1 MNHRIV
7 TAYAVSPAAAVAV
20 VFVLMAPMSLS
31 AALLSAGIC
40 AAVSYPVALVFG
52 IPGHLLL
59 VKADLRTSIGYAA
72 SGFVL
77 GAVVP
82 TSFGLFFGETF
93 EGAMGYLASQLSGL
107 GLIAGAFGLLG
118 ALNGYVFWRL
128 VRPDRQAGEGT

>member
-1 MNHRIV
+1 MNRRIV
-7 TAYAVSPAAAVAV
+7 TAYLVSPAGAV
-20 VFVLMAPMSLS
+20 VVVFLLIAPMSLS

-52 IPGHLLL
+52 IPGHCLLI
-59 VKADLRTSIGYAA
+59 KADIRTSIGYVA

-82 TSFGLFFGETF
+82 TTLFLFIGETI
-93 EGAMGYLASQLSGL
+93 ETATEYVTRQLPGW

-118 ALNGYVFWRL
+118 ALNGHVFWRL
-128 VRPDRQAGEGT
+128 VRPDRQAVEGT